1 MTDQP
6 RPSAAPE
13 LGLRERKQREL
24 RRAIEAIAV
33 DLVSQHTYDTVSVDM
48 ICEAAD
54 VSQRTFFN
62 YFGTKENA
70 VMGDEPP
77 RVSDEQIA
85 AIVDD
90 PRDDTLDVLFTFLAN
105 LNNLTQHDRTMRE
118 KRREIV
124 FRNPE
129 LMKSLFARMDALEEV
144 LSDAVSRRLQRMRG
158 LAESTAAL
166 REEARMNVNV
176 VGSLLKFSTDVWLQE
191 SDPASTIV
199 ALSEA
204 RRLAARV
211 LAPSAST

>member
-13 LGLRERKQREL
+13 LGLRERKQLEL
-24 RRAIEAIAV
+24 RRTIEAIAV
-33 DLVSQHTYDTVSVDM
+33 DLVSKHAYDTVSVDM
-48 ICEAAD
+48 ICEAAE

-77 RVSDEQIA
+77 QVSDEQIA
-85 AIVDD
+85 AIVED
-90 PRDDTLDVLFTFLAN
+90 PREDTLDVLFTFLAN
-105 LNNLTQHDRTMRE
+105 LNNLTQHDRAMRE

-129 LMKSLFARMDALEEV
+129 LMKSLFARMDALEAV

-158 LAESTAAL
+158 LTESSQAL
-166 REEARMNVNV
+166 HEEARMNVTI

-191 SDPASTIV
+191 SDPAGTIA

-204 RRLAARV
+204 RRLASQV
-211 LAPSAST
+211 LAASR